1 MAEPIQAEGLQG
13 LNSMLEQMTAYKEM
27 LEREQAQ
34 KAQHEA
40 EQAAA
45 NEAQATEF
53 GAFVETAYLIAAAD
67 GSVSESERQRLSQ
80 GISQLTQ
87 GQLSDEQIQEHMQAA
102 ASRLENEGRDDRIQA
117 IASVISDP
125 NLRRAALLVGC
136 GVAWLDRG
144 VGEKEGLALQALS
157 RAFDIP
163 INEMH
168 KLLAQAK
175 QR

>member
-13 LNSMLEQMTAYKEM
+13 LNGMLEQMTAYKEM

-40 EQAAA
+40 DQAAA

-67 GSVSESERQRLSQ
+67 GNVSDSEAQRLAH

-87 GQLSDEQIQEHMQAA
+87 GRITDQQIQDHMQAA
-102 ASRLENEGRDDRIQA
+102 ASRLQSEGRDGRIRA
-117 IASVISDP
+117 VASVIADP
-125 NLRRAALLVGC
+125 GLRRATLLAGS

-144 VGEKEGLALQALS
+144 VGEKEGLTLQALA

-163 INEMH
+163 INELHQLM
-168 KLLAQAK
+168 AQAK
-175 QR
+175 

>member
-1 MAEPIQAEGLQG
+1 MAEAIQAEGLQG
-13 LNSMLEQMTAYKEM
+13 LNGMLEQMTAYKEM

-40 EQAAA
+40 EQAAVDQ
-45 NEAQATEF
+45 AQSTEF

-67 GSVSESERQRLSQ
+67 GSVSDAESQRLSH

-87 GQLSDEQIQEHMQAA
+87 GQLSDQQIQEHMQAA
-102 ASRLENEGRDDRIQA
+102 ASRFQSEGRDGRIQA
-117 IASVISDP
+117 VASVISDP
-125 NLRRAALLVGC
+125 NLRRAALLVGA

-144 VGEKEGLALQALS
+144 VGEKEGLALQAIA

-175 QR
+175 G

>member
-13 LNSMLEQMTAYKEM
+13 LNGMLEQMTAYKEM

-40 EQAAA
+40 DQAAA

-67 GSVSESERQRLSQ
+67 GNVSDNEAQRLAH

-87 GQLSDEQIQEHMQAA
+87 GRITDQQIQDHMQAA
-102 ASRLENEGRDDRIQA
+102 ASRLQNEGRDGRIQSV
-117 IASVISDP
+117 ASVISDP
-125 NLRRAALLVGC
+125 GLRRATLLAGC

-144 VGEKEGLALQALS
+144 VGEKEGLTLQALA

-163 INEMH
+163 INELHQLM
-168 KLLAQAK
+168 AQAK
-175 QR
+175 

>member
-13 LNSMLEQMTAYKEM
+13 LNSMLEQMTAYKDM

-40 EQAAA
+40 EQNAA

-67 GSVSESERQRLSQ
+67 GTVSESERQRLSH

-87 GQLSDEQIQEHMQAA
+87 GKLNDQQIQEHMQAA
-102 ASRLENEGRDDRIQA
+102 ASRFQSEGRDGRIQA
-117 IASVISDP
+117 VASVISDP
-125 NLRRAALLVGC
+125 NLRRAALLVAA

-144 VGEKEGLALQALS
+144 VGEKEGLALQAIS

-163 INEMH
+163 INDMH

>member
-1 MAEPIQAEGLQG
+1 
-13 LNSMLEQMTAYKEM
+13 MLEQMTAYKEM

-34 KAQHEA
+34 TAQHEA
-40 EQAAA
+40 EKAAA
-45 NEAQATEF
+45 DEAQATEF

-67 GSVSESERQRLSQ
+67 GSVSDSESQRLAH
-80 GISQLTQ
+80 GISQLTK
-87 GQLSDEQIQEHMQAA
+87 GQMSDEQIQSHMQNA
-102 ASRLENEGRDDRIQA
+102 ASRLQSEGRDGRVSA

-125 NLRRAALLVGC
+125 SLRRAALLVGA

-144 VGEKEGLALQALS
+144 IGEKEGLTLQAIS

-168 KLLAQAK
+168 QLLAQAK